1 LSKIQHIIQRV
12 NGLRESVGHYFLFNL
27 EKYVEDNNLKYYKD
41 LKTLYKV
48 KNLEQIEEVF
58 GRFGKMIN
66 TPLGAY
72 VEIDNGILLIDVSVD
87 DSDSGLYVHLE
98 LFFNKEF
105 DLKERETFLI
115 KELAAYECKETI
127 TRVLWQFKTK
137 DYIDSVSL
145 YEINNT
151 VVHREA
157 YPYIEEGLDNYIQK
171 FMDSDET
178 VLIMI
183 GPAGTGK
190 TKLIKYIMKYMSSK
204 MEQISKPA
212 NGDSY
217 DTDDNFNRKIFS
229 VTYSTS
235 QETYNDD
242 EFFIDF
248 VRSDNKL
255 LILEDIDYNL
265 RARTDGNT
273 FMHKL
278 LNASDGIVELKRKK
292 IIITTN
298 LENEQKTDSALLR
311 PGRTFD
317 VLKTR
322 HLSED
327 EAKKLAEKLGKQLS
341 VHKTTNKYSLAEIYT
356 SKVEKVYSMSFG
368 S

>member
-1 LSKIQHIIQRV
+1 MSKIQHVIQRV
-12 NGLRESVGHYFLFNL
+12 NGLKESVSHYFLFNL
-27 EKYVEDNNLKYYKD
+27 ESYIEANDLKYFKD
-41 LKTLYKV
+41 LKTLYKF
-48 KNLEQIEEVF
+48 KNLEEVQSILGKLGRVVTTPIGFYIEY
-58 GRFGKMIN
+58 KNLI
-66 TPLGAY
+66 
-72 VEIDNGILLIDVSVD
+72 ILVDVSVD
-87 DSDSGLYVHLE
+87 DADSGLYVHLD

-105 DLKERETFLI
+105 NLKETEKFLT
-115 KELAAYECKETI
+115 KELINFECKETI

-137 DYIDSVSL
+137 DYIDSVSI

-151 VVHREA
+151 IVHPEA
-157 YPYIEEGLDNYIQK
+157 YPYIEEGLDSYIQR
-171 FMDSDET
+171 FMDSEET

-190 TKLIKYIMKYMSSK
+190 TKLIKYIMKYMASK
-204 MEQISKPA
+204 MEQITPGKS
-212 NGDSY
+212 NGNPYDIEDSF
-217 DTDDNFNRKIFS
+217 DKKIFS
-229 VTYSTS
+229 VAYSTS

-327 EAKKLAEKLGKQLS
+327 EAKKLASKLGKEFNI
-341 VHKTTNKYSLAEIYT
+341 HKPTNKYSLAEVYNC
-356 SKVEKVYSMSFG
+356 KAEKSYSMSF